1 MSKTDE
7 DLREA
12 IERELE
18 AEPGLD
24 AAATGVAV
32 KDGTATLSGE
42 VSSCTERWQALKAAE
57 RVRGI
62 RAVVDALVVRLPD
75 DHTRSDTD
83 IARAAALRPRVG
95 QRGPRGGDGDGRGL
109 FHHAA
114 WGGGERVPARGRGAG
129 RPSPDGGARHRQP
142 DQGDTERARGPVL
155 RPVRPA
161 RDGPGST
168 PCPPH

>member
-1 MSKTDE
+1 MSRTDE

-24 AAATGVAV
+24 AAAIGVAV

-42 VSSCTERWQALKAAE
+42 VSSYTEKWQALKAAE

-83 IARAAALRPRVG
+83 IARAAAFALEWDSEVPEGVTATVEDGFITLHGEVENEYQREAAERAVRHLMGVRGIANLIRVT
-95 QRGPRGGDGDGRGL
+95 PS
-109 FHHAA
+109 
-114 WGGGERVPARGRGAG
+114 VPAGR
-129 RPSPDGGARHRQP
+129 S
-142 DQGDTERARGPVL
+142 
-155 RPVRPA
+155 
-161 RDGPGST
+161 
-168 PCPPH
+168 